1 MKTLIVEDEPLARR
15 ELRLLLE
22 AHPEIVVVGEAVSP
36 KEGLR
41 LISELQP
48 DLLLLDVNLRGG
60 TGFDL
65 LESIEGRK
73 PMIIFTTA
81 HADFAVRAFEFE
93 AMDYLVKPIRPD
105 RLEQAVRKILSRENG
120 VIEVL
125 AAERFD
131 RDARIYLKHL
141 DSSRYVPIA
150 EICLIESEGNH
161 SRIHFGKDSS
171 LVHRALSS
179 VEERLPQEL
188 FFKANRAQ
196 IVNLEAIQ
204 SLEPWFSNTL
214 RATLRN
220 GVVVEFSRRASLLF
234 RETRSL

>member
-1 MKTLIVEDEPLARR
+1 MKALLIEDEPLARK

-36 KEGLR
+36 MEALR
-41 LISELQP
+41 LIEELHP
-48 DLLLLDVNLRGG
+48 DLLFLDVHLRGG

-65 LESIEGRK
+65 LETLEGKK
-73 PMIIFTTA
+73 PLVIFTTA

-93 AMDYLVKPIRPD
+93 AADYLVKPIRPD
-105 RLEQAVRKILSRENG
+105 RLEQAVRKIFSRE
-120 VIEVL
+120 IEATEML
-125 AAERFD
+125 PTERFD
-131 RDARIYLKHL
+131 RNARIYLKHL
-141 DSSRYVPIA
+141 DASRYVPIA

-161 SRIHFGKDSS
+161 SRIHYGNESS

-179 VEERLPQEL
+179 IEERLPTEL
-188 FFKANRAQ
+188 FFKATRAQ

-204 SLEPWFSNTL
+204 SLEPWFSNPL

-220 GVVVEFSRRASLLF
+220 GVIVEFSRRASLAF
-234 RETRSL
+234 RESQGL